1 MKQLIFILLSVNL
14 VGWSFG
20 QTMKEEYATKL
31 SSTLNYSEAYP
42 VWAEMA
48 SKSIKKN
55 ENNWGYV
62 RKAIEAATNTEQY
75 DKALMWAEKL
85 TANSD
90 TCSQDW
96 LNYFDLLLINSKSNR
111 LMGAIDSALSR
122 TPNSTKIQE
131 WKKSAPLILKQLT
144 DNSEYSI
151 ANFRQNKKGEEF
163 CAVPYKGAVVMVSN
177 RRNTGFLNR
186 NYAWTGQYFTDL
198 IAIGDT
204 VDISTDKLWKEVK
217 RTNPHDGPIS
227 FSKDNKIAILTV
239 NQNEID
245 QVGGI
250 KFSRLE
256 LKIYREKNG
265 EWSEEVFPYNNKTYS
280 VGHGVLDQQG
290 NLYFASDK
298 PGGLGGVD
306 IYKSSYVNGSWSE
319 PVNLGSNVNTVRDE
333 VFPFVSNNGTLYFS
347 SNGWPGNGGLD
358 VFYQDDQNSNSK
370 HIGNPINTN
379 ADDFG
384 IYVDENT
391 GRGFLASNRNAF
403 KDEIYTISKPV
414 YKIEAEI
421 TLSTCDNK
429 PLAKQTILVKNLKTN
444 VEDKLTTDDKG
455 KILIKPSINTS
466 YKFTYSGDG
475 NSSACSVEKTFDKE
489 GKIPVKLSSNYK
501 TYSGKLK
508 VVDEKGENID
518 GAQITYFSKGKTTK
532 KLLSSEDKSIID
544 LTSQELAETDSIVAN
559 MINYSDARIV
569 LNNSGDCNSE
579 KSYSLVLT
587 RKSGS
592 ELINL
597 GMVYYD
603 FDLWNLRP
611 EGKAE
616 LDKLVK
622 YMKEHPDLTVEL
634 GSHTDSRGPD
644 YYNEWLSERRSQSCV
659 KYIRAGGIPTDK
671 ILAKGYGETKLVNK
685 CSNTDRCTE
694 AEHQLNRRTELK
706 IQIVPTKK

>member
-20 QTMKEEYATKL
+20 QTMKEDYATKL

-48 SKSIKKN
+48 TKSIKKN
-55 ENNWGYV
+55 QPNWGFI
-62 RKAIEAATNTEQY
+62 RNAAQTAQYTEQY
-75 DKALMWAEKL
+75 DKALTWAEKL
-85 TANSD
+85 TANPEKISK
-90 TCSQDW
+90 DW
-96 LNYFDLLLINSKSNR
+96 ENYFNLLLINNKHNR
-111 LMGAIDSALSR
+111 LIGAIDSAMLLM
-122 TPNSTKIQE
+122 PDSTRLQY

-151 ANFRQNKKGEEF
+151 ANYRQIKKGEEF
-163 CAVPYKGAVVMVSN
+163 CAVPYKGAVVLVSN
-177 RRNTGFLNR
+177 RRNTGFVNR
-186 NYAWTGQYFTDL
+186 NYSWTGQYFTDL

-204 VDISTDKLWKEVK
+204 TKLVKDKLWKEIK

-227 FSKDNKIAILTV
+227 FSADNKIAVLTV
-239 NQNEID
+239 NQKELDIQGN
-245 QVGGI
+245 V
-250 KFSRLE
+250 KRSNLE
-256 LKIYREKNG
+256 LKIYREKDGVWN
-265 EWSEEVFPYNNKTYS
+265 EEVFPYNNKTYS

-290 NLYFASDK
+290 NLYFASNK

-306 IYKSSYVNGSWSE
+306 IYKSSYTNGSWSE
-319 PVNLGSNVNTVRDE
+319 PMNLGSKVNTWGDE
-333 VFPFVSNNGTLYFS
+333 VFPFISNNGTLYFS
-347 SNGWPGNGGLD
+347 SDVWPGNGGLD
-358 VFYQDDQNSNSK
+358 VFYQENQNSEPK

-391 GRGFLASNRNAF
+391 GRGFLSSNRNNF

-414 YKIEAEI
+414 YKIEAEVL
-421 TLSTCDNK
+421 LSTCDNK

-444 VEDKLTTDDKG
+444 GEDKLITDDKG
-455 KILIKPSINTS
+455 KISFKPSMNTS
-466 YKFTYSGDG
+466 YKFSYSGEG

-501 TYSGKLK
+501 TFSGKLK

-518 GAQITYFSKGKTTK
+518 GAQITYFSKGKTAK
-532 KLLSSEDKSIID
+532 KQLSSKDKSIIE
-544 LTSQELAETDSIVAN
+544 LTSQELAETDSIVAVLF
-559 MINYSDARIV
+559 NYSDAKVV
-569 LNNSGDCNSE
+569 LNNSGDCNVD
-579 KSYSLVLT
+579 KTYSLLLVK
-587 RKSGS
+587 KS
-592 ELINL
+592 ETERIDL
-597 GMVYYD
+597 GKIYYD

-622 YMKEHPDLTVEL
+622 YMKEHPELTVEL
-634 GSHTDSRGPD
+634 GSHTDSRGSD
-644 YYNEWLSERRSQSCV
+644 YYNEWLSEQRSQSCV
-659 KYIRAGGIPTDK
+659 KYIRAAGIPTDK
-671 ILAKGYGETKLVNK
+671 ILAKGYGESKLVNK
-685 CSNTDRCTE
+685 CSNNDRCTE

-706 IQIVPTKK
+706 IEIIPTIK

>member
-1 MKQLIFILLSVNL
+1 MKQLIYVLISVNL

-48 SKSIKKN
+48 TKTLKKN
-55 ENNWGYV
+55 ENNWSYV
-62 RKAIEAATNTEQY
+62 RMAVEAATNTEQY
-75 DKALMWAEKL
+75 DKALIWAEKL

-96 LNYFDLLLINSKSNR
+96 LNYFDLLLINNKPNR
-111 LMGAIDSALSR
+111 LLGAIDSALSR
-122 TPNSTKIQE
+122 IPNATKIQE
-131 WKKSAPLILKQLT
+131 WKKSAPLILKQMT

-151 ANFRQNKKGEEF
+151 ANFRQNKKGEEY
-163 CAVPYKGAVVMVSN
+163 CAVPYKGAVVLVSN
-177 RRNTGFLNR
+177 RRNTGFVNR
-186 NYAWTGQYFTDL
+186 NYSWTGQYFTDL

-204 VDISTDKLWKEVK
+204 VNISKDKLWKEVK

-227 FSKDNKIAILTV
+227 FSSDNKTAILTV
-239 NQNEID
+239 NQKEED
-245 QVGGI
+245 KVGNI

-265 EWSEEVFPYNNKTYS
+265 KWGEEVFPYNNKTYS
-280 VGHGVLDQQG
+280 IGHGVLDQQG

-298 PGGLGGVD
+298 PGGIGGVD
-306 IYKSSYVNGSWSE
+306 IYKSSYANGSWSE
-319 PVNLGSNVNTVRDE
+319 PVNLGNKVNTSRDE
-333 VFPFVSNNGTLYFS
+333 VFPFISNNGTLYFS

-358 VFYQDDQNSNSK
+358 VFYQENQNSEPK

-391 GRGFLASNRNAF
+391 GRGYLSSNRNDF

-414 YKIEAEI
+414 YKIEAEV
-421 TLSTCDNK
+421 TLLTCDNN

-444 VEDKLTTDDKG
+444 SEDKFITDDKG
-455 KILIKPSINTS
+455 KVSFKPSMNTS
-466 YKFTYSGDG
+466 YKFTYSGEG
-475 NSSACSVEKTFDKE
+475 NSSACSIDKTFDKE

-501 TYSGKLK
+501 TFSGKLK
-508 VVDEKGENID
+508 VINEKEENID
-518 GAQITYFSKGKTTK
+518 GAKITYFSKGKATK
-532 KLLSSEDKSIID
+532 NILSSKDKSVIE
-544 LTSQELAETDSIVAN
+544 LTSQELAETDSIVAV
-559 MINYSDARIV
+559 MINYTDGRV
-569 LNNSGDCNSE
+569 VFNNLSDCNAD
-579 KSYSLVLT
+579 KTYSLVLT
-587 RKSGS
+587 KKSGS

-634 GSHTDSRGPD
+634 GSHTDSRGSD

-659 KYIRAGGIPTDK
+659 KYIRAAGIPNDK

-706 IQIVPTKK
+706 IQLIP

>member
-31 SSTLNYSEAYP
+31 SSTLNYSQAYP

-151 ANFRQNKKGEEF
+151 ANFRQDKKGEEF
-163 CAVPYKGAVVMVSN
+163 CAVPYKGSVVLVSN

-306 IYKSSYVNGSWSE
+306 IYKSSFVNGSWSE
-319 PVNLGSNVNTVRDE
+319 PVNLGSKVNTLRDE

-532 KLLSSEDKSIID
+532 KLLSSKDKSIID

-569 LNNSGDCNSE
+569 LNDSGDCNSE
-579 KSYSLVLT
+579 KTYSLVLS

-634 GSHTDSRGPD
+634 GSHTDSRGSD

-694 AEHQLNRRTELK
+694 AEHQMNRRTELK